1 MIRPRIGGVFLCYFL
16 SPWISL
22 PDEAVLNS
30 ELLWVLSL
38 LLIAIVLFT
47 TNKLRMDVVALL
59 VIIAFVLSG
68 TLTLSEATVG
78 FSDPNVIL
86 IAALFVIGEGLV
98 RTGVAYQVGDWL
110 VKVAGSSETKM
121 LMLLMVTV
129 AGLGAF
135 MSSTGVVAIFIPVVL
150 SVAARMKIAPGRLM
164 MPLSFAGLIS
174 GMMTLVAT
182 PPNMVVNSELVREGI
197 SGFGF
202 FGVTPVGLAV
212 LVLGVGYM
220 LVARRWL
227 SNDDGDKTRETWHR
241 RTFRDLIRDYKLT
254 GRARRLAIRN
264 GSPLVG
270 RSLDE
275 VHLRARYGA
284 NVVGIER
291 WKRFRRVMVSASG
304 STELRE
310 GDVLLLDMSDSQ
322 VDLREFCSEQQLE
335 PMVLRGDYFSEQSRN
350 VGMAEVSLI
359 PDSTLLGKS
368 LRESAF
374 RSRYDLN
381 VVGIRRHGVTLSGK
395 LVDEPLAL
403 GDILLVIGDWKAIRQ
418 LQAKT
423 HDFIVLNLPAEVDE
437 VAPAITQAPHALFC
451 LALMVAMMLTDEI
464 PNPIAALI
472 ACLLMG
478 KFRCIDME
486 SAYKSIHWP
495 SIILIVGMMPFAQAL
510 QKTGGVDLIVRGLMD
525 VAGGAGP
532 RVMLLCL
539 FALCA
544 TIGLFISNTAT
555 AVLMAPIAIAAAR
568 EMGVSPYPFAMIIAI
583 AASAAFMTPVSSP
596 VNTLVLGPGNYK
608 FGDFVRMGVPFTLLV
623 MLVSVIIVPWLYAF

>member
-1 MIRPRIGGVFLCYFL
+1 M
-16 SPWISL
+16 
-22 PDEAVLNS
+22 NS

-38 LLIAIVLFT
+38 LFIAIVLFT

-68 TLTLSEATVG
+68 TLTLAEATVG

-110 VKVAGSSETKM
+110 VKVAGSSETRM

-227 SNDDGDKTRETWHR
+227 ANDDGDKTRETWQR

-254 GRARRLAIRN
+254 GRARRLALRS

-270 RSLDE
+270 HSLDE
-275 VHLRARYGA
+275 LHLRARYGA

-381 VVGIRRHGVTLSGK
+381 VVGIRRNGETLAGK

-525 VAGGAGP
+525 VAGDAGP
-532 RVMLLCL
+532 RVMLVCL

-608 FGDFVRMGVPFTLLV
+608 FGDFIRMGVPFTLLV
-623 MLVSVIIVPWLYAF
+623 MVVSVIIVPWLYAF

>member
-1 MIRPRIGGVFLCYFL
+1 
-16 SPWISL
+16 
-22 PDEAVLNS
+22 LNS

-110 VKVAGSSETKM
+110 MKVAGSSETRM
-121 LMLLMVTV
+121 LILLMVTV

-150 SVAARMKIAPGRLM
+150 SVAARMKIPPGRLM

-197 SGFGF
+197 GGFGF
-202 FGVTPVGLAV
+202 FAVTPVGLAV

-227 SNDDGDKTRETWHR
+227 GNEDGDKTRETWQR

-254 GRARRLAIRN
+254 GRARRLALRS

-270 RSLDE
+270 HSLDE
-275 VHLRARYGA
+275 LHLRARYGA

-368 LRESAF
+368 LRESTF

-381 VVGIRRHGVTLSGK
+381 VVGIRRDGETLAGK

-525 VAGGAGP
+525 VAGDAGP
-532 RVMLLCL
+532 RVMLVCL

-608 FGDFVRMGVPFTLLV
+608 FGDFVRIGVPFTLLV